1 MQING
6 PCKQLTYTKIIYMNN
21 DTNAINWFEIPV
33 GDMQRAKH
41 FYQVIFSI
49 HMDET
54 TMADTQMVMFPM
66 SMGNG
71 KVSGALAQ
79 SQFHVPGMQGPVVY
93 LNANPDLT
101 AVLDKIME
109 EGGTVLMPKTHINEE
124 TGYMAFF
131 EDTEGNRIGL
141 HSQL

>member
-1 MQING
+1 MF
-6 PCKQLTYTKIIYMNN
+6 MNN

-33 GDMQRAKH
+33 SNMQRAKH

-49 HMDET
+49 HLEEVNMMDIQ
-54 TMADTQMVMFPM
+54 MAMFPM
-66 SMGNG
+66 SAGNG

-79 SQFHVPGMQGPVVY
+79 SQFHVPGMQGAVIY
-93 LNANPDLT
+93 LNANPDLSIALNKVT
-101 AVLDKIME
+101 E
-109 EGGTVLMPKTHINEE
+109 EGCNILMPKTLINEE
-124 TGYMAFF
+124 TGFMAFF

>member
-1 MQING
+1 
-6 PCKQLTYTKIIYMNN
+6 MNN

-33 GDMQRAKH
+33 GNMQRAKH

-49 HMDET
+49 HMEDAK
-54 TMADTQMVMFPM
+54 MADTQMAMFPV

-79 SQFHVPGMQGPVVY
+79 SQFHQPGMQGPVVY
-93 LNANPDLT
+93 LNANPDLST
-101 AVLDKIME
+101 VLDKITG
-109 EGGTVLMPKTHINEE
+109 EGGIVLLTKTLINEE

-131 EDTEGNRIGL
+131 EDMEGNRIGL
-141 HSQL
+141 HAQQ

>member
-1 MQING
+1 MF
-6 PCKQLTYTKIIYMNN
+6 MNN

-33 GDMQRAKH
+33 SNMQRAKH

-49 HMDET
+49 HMEEVNMMDIQ
-54 TMADTQMVMFPM
+54 MAMFPM
-66 SMGNG
+66 SAGNG

-79 SQFHVPGMQGPVVY
+79 SQFHVPGMQGSVIY
-93 LNANPDLT
+93 LNANPDLSI
-101 AVLDKIME
+101 VLNKVTE
-109 EGGTVLMPKTHINEE
+109 EGCNILMPKTLINEE

-141 HSQL
+141 HSQH